1 MDQAAYRM
9 SCRPARCGPSE
20 SSRVTA
26 PSCRE
31 LRPPKSGGQAM
42 ILREIGGE
50 LVHELGTDDIS
61 NVDGDSNYVRVQ
73 VLTNASVL
81 TREKQLATVEQL
93 TATRRSSHSAGRATI
108 HRRAGNARIEEVAA
122 SHASM
127 VSQPEAVTE
136 LILSAVE
143 ETSRTLP

>member
-1 MDQAAYRM
+1 
-9 SCRPARCGPSE
+9 
-20 SSRVTA
+20 
-26 PSCRE
+26 
-31 LRPPKSGGQAM
+31 M

-108 HRRAGNARIEEVAA
+108 HRRAWERPDRGGGCVARVHGFSAG
-122 SHASM
+122 SRDG
-127 VSQPEAVTE
+127 VDPERSRGDEPHPA
-136 LILSAVE
+136 LSV
-143 ETSRTLP
+143 